1 MSRGGE
7 ERETHCISYYNLPI
21 LWYLASG
28 AEFYL
33 LYFEALLSQF
43 HNVMYSA
50 LRAPERHI
58 LLVYWVQHGHDVQ
71 LCYFL
76 CIANKVSL
84 FSPVYVFFLAIYR
97 FSFISHVSDM
107 IVVNHDLVLTL
118 MPSQTSD
125 TLRFLDKNNQSLWL
139 WVTKMQVDRPYE
151 VDTSKNMYS
160 PSWWRVN
167 YEWEINFLFFFGVV
181 SLYCIFINS

>member
-1 MSRGGE
+1 MKGRGNALLFFARLQVDKEVSLTPMGSILMSRGGE
-7 ERETHCISYYNLPI
+7 ERGTHCISYYHLLI

-50 LRAPERHI
+50 MRALERHI
-58 LLVYWVQHGHDVQ
+58 LLEYRVQHGHDVP

-84 FSPVYVFFLAIYR
+84 FSPFFVFFVLSIVFLLY
-97 FSFISHVSDM
+97 HVSRG
-107 IVVNHDLVLTL
+107 TL
-118 MPSQTSD
+118 MHGLQGAEAQGP
-125 TLRFLDKNNQSLWL
+125 TLERGP
-139 WVTKMQVDRPYE
+139 TGCR
-151 VDTSKNMYS
+151 
-160 PSWWRVN
+160 
-167 YEWEINFLFFFGVV
+167 EIIFFE
-181 SLYCIFINS
+181 

>member
-84 FSPVYVFFLAIYR
+84 FSPVYVFFLSIYR

-125 TLRFLDKNNQSLWL
+125 RQKLRFLDKNNKSLWL

-151 VDTSKNMYS
+151 VDTSKNIYS
-160 PSWWRVN
+160 PSWWSGKLIV
-167 YEWEINFLFFFGVV
+167 
-181 SLYCIFINS
+181 IFWVQYPFIVYL